1 MIFFTVTNTKKKRN
15 ILIKAV
21 LITLMISFLMPYLN
35 ILFTDDPLQDQAVID
50 DETYNQPV
58 AAQDEDLDNYPG
70 EPVRVDGQL
79 WLPLTYWQD
88 IAAILSY

>member
-1 MIFFTVTNTKKKRN
+1 MIFFTITNAKKKRN
-15 ILIKAV
+15 LLIKAV
-21 LITLMISFLMPYLN
+21 LITLMLSFLMPYVN
-35 ILFTDDPLQDQAVID
+35 SLFDDNGLSEQVLINDDSYGMAVAGED
-50 DETYNQPV
+50 
-58 AAQDEDLDNYPG
+58 ADLDSYPG